1 MRKLARLQAL
11 GGAPRKGDLLAL
23 RHDVAVV
30 LLRQGSHQAEV
41 ADLDFVGGG
50 QQDVPAGQ
58 VAMDEALALQVGHAL
73 GDLDGELPDHVDG
86 NVSALEWGKKIII
99 T

>member
-1 MRKLARLQAL
+1 
-11 GGAPRKGDLLAL
+11 
-23 RHDVAVV
+23 
-30 LLRQGSHQAEV
+30 
-41 ADLDFVGGG
+41 
-50 QQDVPAGQ
+50 
-58 VAMDEALALQVGHAL
+58 MDEALALQVGHAL